1 MHERTNKRTSVD
13 RQSERGAALI
23 TTLLISM
30 LLLAAGGMLILTT
43 ASTGVST
50 FDSSAETQAYYGA
63 EAGIQATL
71 NVLRG
76 NVSPNPLFVANPA
89 GTVAPE
95 NRIDFRKAL
104 TPATSN
110 LATDPT
116 AAGFRGRLSRWL
128 PYDYTP
134 AGGAYADRVGLSP
147 GYNPINGIAYS
158 VLIQE
163 DPDGTPNTRPPLRL
177 IVEST
182 GYGPR
187 GAQKKL
193 YLMVTANGLDI
204 DVPAPLV
211 LRGHDDL
218 ATNVHLDLGN
228 SNAKTYSG
236 VDAAGFDTTAKPAIA
251 ISNHDV
257 ATAQAAYAAKPDTVA
272 NPKFAV
278 LDLPNDPHPTGVK
291 PPWFLRTAND
301 ARAFLAQSEVLAN
314 SCAAPGS
321 PCVRRGVVVS
331 SLSGTAGSIAAPQFT
346 LVKGNCDLTS
356 GAGLLIVTGTL
367 TLNGNPSFKGLILV
381 LGQGQVI
388 KTGGGNGDT
397 LGALMIARF
406 GATGN
411 FLEPTFHV
419 SGAGTSNHQYDS
431 NAAANA
437 KVMTGPS
444 VLGIAER

>member
-1 MHERTNKRTSVD
+1 MHERTKRRTIVD
-13 RQSERGAALI
+13 RRSERGAALI

-30 LLLAAGGMLILTT
+30 LLLAAGGMLLLTT
-43 ASTGVST
+43 ASTGIST

-76 NVSPNPLFVANPA
+76 NVSPTPLFVPNPA

-110 LATDPT
+110 RATDPISP
-116 AAGFRGRLSRWL
+116 GFRGRLSRWL
-128 PYDYTP
+128 PYDFTP
-134 AGGAYADRVGLSP
+134 AGGAYADRVGLSE
-147 GYNPINGIAYS
+147 GYNPINGIAYRVS
-158 VLIQE
+158 IQ
-163 DPDGTPNTRPPLRL
+163 DPDGIPNPRPPLRL
-177 IVEST
+177 IIEST

-187 GAQKKL
+187 GAEKKL
-193 YLMVTANGLDI
+193 YLMITANGLNIDI
-204 DVPAPLV
+204 PAPLV

-218 ATNVHLDLGN
+218 ATHVHLDLGT
-228 SNAKTYSG
+228 SNFKTYSG
-236 VDAAGFDTTAKPAIA
+236 VDAAGVDTTIKPALA
-251 ISNHDV
+251 INAHDV
-257 ATAQAAYAAKPDTVA
+257 TTAQAAYSSKPDTVVD
-272 NPKFAV
+272 PKLAV

-301 ARAFLAQSEVLAN
+301 ARAFLAQSEQLAN

-321 PCVRRGVVVS
+321 PCVKRGVVVS

-346 LVKGNCDLTS
+346 IVKGDCNLDS
-356 GAGLLIVTGTL
+356 GAGLLIITGTL
-367 TLNGNPSFKGLILV
+367 TLNGNPNFKGLILV
-381 LGQGQVI
+381 LGQGQVF
-388 KTGGGNGDT
+388 KTGGGSGDIM
-397 LGALMIARF
+397 GALMIARF

-411 FLEPTFHV
+411 FLEPTFQV
-419 SGAGTSNHQYDS
+419 SGGGTSKQQWDS
-431 NAAANA
+431 TAAANA
-437 KVMTGPS
+437 MVMSGPS

>member
-1 MHERTNKRTSVD
+1 MHLRTKKKTTLARPG
-13 RQSERGAALI
+13 ERGAALI

-30 LLLAAGGMLILTT
+30 LLLAAGGMLLLTT
-43 ASTGVST
+43 ANTGIST

-76 NVSPNPLFVANPA
+76 NASPNPLFVANPA

-95 NRIDFRKAL
+95 NKIDFRKAL

-116 AAGFRGRLSRWL
+116 SAGFRGRLSRWL

-134 AGGAYADRVGLSP
+134 AGGAYADRVRLSQS
-147 GYNPINGIAYS
+147 YNPINGIAYRVS
-158 VLIQE
+158 IQ
-163 DPDGTPNTRPPLRL
+163 DPDNTPITRPPLRL

-187 GAQKKL
+187 GAEKKL
-193 YLMVTANGLDI
+193 YLMVTSNGLNIDI
-204 DVPAPLV
+204 PAPLV

-218 ATNVHLDLGN
+218 ATHVHVDLGN
-228 SNAKTYSG
+228 SNSKTYSG
-236 VDAAGFDTTAKPAIA
+236 VDVSGVETPAKPAIA
-251 ISNHDV
+251 INAHDV
-257 ATAQAAYAAKPDTVA
+257 TTVQAAYNAKPDTVA
-272 NPKFAV
+272 DPKFAV

-291 PPWFLRTAND
+291 PPWFLRTAD
-301 ARAFLAQSEVLAN
+301 EARAFLAQSEILAN

-321 PCVRRGVVVS
+321 PCVKRGVVLS

-346 LVKGNCDLTS
+346 IVKGNCDLTG

-367 TLNGNPSFKGLILV
+367 TLSGNPSFKGLILA
-381 LGQGQVI
+381 LGQGQVF
-388 KTGGGNGDT
+388 KVGGGNGDT
-397 LGALMIARF
+397 LGALMIAKF

-411 FLEPTFHV
+411 FLEPTYQV
-419 SGAGTSNHQYDS
+419 SGGGTSNHQYDS
-431 NAAANA
+431 SANVNAI
-437 KVMTGPS
+437 VMSGPS